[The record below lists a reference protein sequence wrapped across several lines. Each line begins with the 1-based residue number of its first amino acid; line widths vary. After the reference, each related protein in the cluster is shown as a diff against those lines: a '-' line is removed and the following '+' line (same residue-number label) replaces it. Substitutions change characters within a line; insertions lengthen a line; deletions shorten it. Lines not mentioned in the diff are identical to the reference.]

1 MEKRSRARRCLS
13 SRAQCPGAAPGR
25 GRRNRKSKTQPGDS
39 RPQSRW
45 QRAGLAAHPADLPC
59 PQPRSDPSPRL
70 FPQRTKKFHLDFGF
84 GTLFQAPPAGPI
96 LLGQGSGLSK
106 RPRCPQG
113 LFYCP
118 IQHLQDWL
126 NTSVLR
132 CKPLEKPPWSLAGS
146 VLRLPCPRA
155 ALGTPRPRAEPGQV
169 LPALPLWCPR
179 VQSQPCPSRVRCP
192 LGLFLT
198 TSS

>member
-1 MEKRSRARRCLS
+1 MS

-39 RPQSRW
+39 WPQSRW

-84 GTLFQAPPAGPI
+84 GTLFQAPPASPI

-106 RPRCPQG
+106 RPAAHRDYFIARSSTYRIGLTHQSSAVNPWRSPHGAWLGQSCGCHAPGLPWGHPDQGQSPGRCCQLYPFG
-113 LFYCP
+113 AP
-118 IQHLQDWL
+118 GS
-126 NTSVLR
+126 NPNR
-132 CKPLEKPPWSLAGS
+132 APAGS
-146 VLRLPCPRA
+146 A
-155 ALGTPRPRAEPGQV
+155 A
-169 LPALPLWCPR
+169 PLVCS
-179 VQSQPCPSRVRCP
+179 SQPAAD
-192 LGLFLT
+192 
-198 TSS
+198 SSTG